1 MITTPPVSTQELAL
15 FLEGEVT
22 LTRASQIRDQ
32 LETCAISRQ
41 RLQDLQ
47 GIRTQLHEDDELLVG
62 VDLVPGLHDA
72 LARRGA
78 TVTPLNRMLRFAAA
92 GGVLLAAAS
101 VLFLVGRTPVLD
113 SEFTAKGSGARA
125 DGQVGIQA
133 FRSADGGKATP
144 LGPSMRAGD
153 ALMFSYTNQGKAPYA
168 FLMILAVDAG
178 GRVYWYHPAFLHE
191 GQPPTALHIRAGA
204 GREELAD
211 MVEHQLPAGPL
222 VIYGVFSNT
231 SLGAAE
237 VEARVRFMVT
247 ADGWN
252 VARAKELPL
261 EGTVQQLLRVEVK

>member
-101 VLFLVGRTPVLD
+101 VLFLVGR
-113 SEFTAKGSGARA
+113 
-125 DGQVGIQA
+125 
-133 FRSADGGKATP
+133 
-144 LGPSMRAGD
+144 
-153 ALMFSYTNQGKAPYA
+153 
-168 FLMILAVDAG
+168 
-178 GRVYWYHPAFLHE
+178 
-191 GQPPTALHIRAGA
+191 PPPR
-204 GREELAD
+204 
-211 MVEHQLPAGPL
+211 
-222 VIYGVFSNT
+222 
-231 SLGAAE
+231 AAE
-237 VEARVRFMVT
+237 HVRTARWASRRSGVLTAAKPRRWARPCAPVT
-247 ADGWN
+247 
-252 VARAKELPL
+252 R
-261 EGTVQQLLRVEVK
+261 